1 MTDFSSLLQ
10 LDKEALATLANAY
23 SSYATYLDA
32 GQSDDLPTIAGSYM
46 KAAGY
51 EMLFDQATAKKWYF
65 RATDYFIRAADTY
78 GIIAAICC
86 NQSPEMEVGPTPTP
100 DLQFYQLLSGY
111 FKDTPVDITAWQEPV
126 GRLQI
131 PMRLY
136 LEAFDATEECT
147 AATELP
153 AAWKPLL
160 TRMHTRP
167 RLLSKDVKRWRSLEG
182 TINPIEPET
191 IATCVTLLTVAHRQ
205 GITWESMK
213 EEVQQQQD
221 VAFIAV
227 KLALSLLNPTPPPHT
242 GYNHS

>member
-1 MTDFSSLLQ
+1 MTDFCSLLQ
-10 LDKEALATLANAY
+10 LDKEVLAALANAY

-51 EMLFDQATAKKWYF
+51 EMLFDHATAGKWF
-65 RATDYFIRAADTY
+65 RRAADYFVRAADTY
-78 GIIAAICC
+78 GIIAAICS
-86 NQSPEMEVGPTPTP
+86 NQSPDMEIGPSPAP
-100 DLQFYQLLSGY
+100 DLQFYLLLSSY
-111 FKDTPVDITAWQEPV
+111 FKNIPADIAAWEEPV

-136 LEAFDATEECT
+136 LEAFEATEECT
-147 AATELP
+147 TAADLS

-167 RLLSKDVKRWRSLEG
+167 RLLSKDTKRWRSLEG

-191 IATCVTLLTVAHRQ
+191 IATCVTLLTVAYRQ
-205 GITWESMK
+205 GITRESI
-213 EEVQQQQD
+213 EEMLRQQKD
-221 VAFIAV
+221 AVFIAV
-227 KLALSLLNPTPPPHT
+227 KVALQLLHPTPPPHS

>member
-1 MTDFSSLLQ
+1 MTDFCSLLQ
-10 LDKEALATLANAY
+10 LDKEVLATLANAY

-51 EMLFDQATAKKWYF
+51 EMLFDQATARKWF
-65 RATDYFIRAADTY
+65 GRATDYFVRAADTY
-78 GIIAAICC
+78 GIIAAICS
-86 NQSPEMEVGPTPTP
+86 NQSPEMEVSPSPTP
-100 DLQFYQLLSGY
+100 DLQFYLLLSGY
-111 FKDTPVDITAWQEPV
+111 YKGIPVDIAAWEEPV

-131 PMRLY
+131 PIRLY
-136 LEAFDATEECT
+136 IEAFEATEESS
-147 AATELP
+147 AAAGLP

-167 RLLSKDVKRWRSLEG
+167 RLLSKDAKRWRSLEG

-205 GITWESMK
+205 GITREST
-213 EEVQQQQD
+213 EEVVQQQKD
-221 VAFIAV
+221 AAFIAV
-227 KLALSLLNPTPPPHT
+227 KVALELLSPM
-242 GYNHS
+242 